1 MKVFISGGSKS
12 GKSIFSQKI
21 AKKLSIEDHLY
32 YLATMEPHDNED
44 EARIARHLGERYGW
58 GFKTVEWGRD
68 IDKHLKEIDC
78 KGTYLVD
85 CVTTLFTNEM
95 FGGMTGEPNPAAIEK
110 TKKEL
115 LSVSEIAEN
124 VIYVS
129 DNIYCDSI
137 LFDDFTDSFRKG
149 LAEID
154 ISLASFCDTV
164 IEFYCGNPIYYKG
177 SELL

>member
-12 GKSIFSQKI
+12 GKSMFSQKI
-21 AKKLSIEDHLY
+21 AKNLSNKDHLW
-32 YLATMEPHDNED
+32 YLATMEPHDDED
-44 EARIARHLGERYGW
+44 HARIIRHCNERDGW

-68 IDKHLKEIDC
+68 IDNHLQEIDC

-95 FGGMTGEPNPAAIEK
+95 FGGMEGEPDFSAIEK

-124 VIYVS
+124 VVYVS
-129 DNIYCDSI
+129 DNIYCDAM

-154 ISLASFCDTV
+154 AELADSCDIV
-164 IEFYCGNPIYYKG
+164 IEFYCGNPIFYKG
-177 SELL
+177 RELL